1 MSGILVAC
9 VGNIFRSDD
18 GFGVEVGRRLAGRE
32 LPPQTRVE
40 DFGIRSVHLAYELMN
55 GYDVLVLV
63 DTVARQEGRPGSLF
77 LIEPD
82 LATLQGGAGD
92 GLSRRT
98 VDPHDLPPGGVLAL
112 LPDLGAQVGRV
123 LVVGCRPETLDDG
136 IGLSP
141 PVEAAVEAA
150 TTMVID
156 VVNRESARLLTS
168 AGNMALDSHR
178 ARN

>member
-18 GFGVEVGRRLAGRE
+18 GFGVEVAERLAGVE
-32 LPPQTRVE
+32 LPSGTRVE

-63 DTVARQEGRPGSLF
+63 DTVSQEEGRPGSLF
-77 LIEPD
+77 VIEPD
-82 LATLQGGAGD
+82 LAA
-92 GLSRRT
+92 LSRQVSELPSGT

-112 LPDLGAQVGRV
+112 LPELGARVDRV

-141 PVEAAVEAA
+141 RVAAAVEPAVA
-150 TTMVID
+150 MVLD
-156 VVNRESARLLTS
+156 VVRRESTRLGVAT
-168 AGNMALDSHR
+168 
-178 ARN
+178 

>member
-18 GFGVEVGRRLAGRE
+18 GFGVEVASRLAGVE
-32 LPPQTRVE
+32 LPEGTHVE

-63 DTVARQEGRPGSLF
+63 DTVAQQEGRPGSLF
-77 LIEPD
+77 LVEPD
-82 LATLQGGAGD
+82 LEAL
-92 GLSRRT
+92 RRPPADALPSGP
-98 VDPHDLPPGGVLAL
+98 VDAHDLAPGRLLAT
-112 LPDLGAQVGRV
+112 LPDLGAAVERV

-141 PVEAAVEAA
+141 AVEAAVGPAA
-150 TTMVID
+150 AMVVD
-156 VVNRESARLLTS
+156 VVRRESARL
-168 AGNMALDSHR
+168 A
-178 ARN
+178 ARVQT